1 MEVVAEIGWGS
12 ISKVHVSNRR
22 KKDLQ
27 SKYAVAFAEFLE
39 LQTWLLGQHVTELQR
54 VEGGIGC

>member
-1 MEVVAEIGWGS
+1 MFLLFSEVEVVGEERSGS

-27 SKYAVAFAEFLE
+27 SKYAVDFA
-39 LQTWLLGQHVTELQR
+39 
-54 VEGGIGC
+54 